1 MIRCT
6 RHTAAF
12 SLLLLLAL
20 LAGAGRVQVVQSAS
34 YDDNPGNRRTQIA
47 RWSQPRGD
55 IYIGDRKV
63 TGSTDT
69 RQDLRYERSY
79 TAGDL
84 YAPVTGHAS
93 QGYGATGLESAEDD
107 LLSGADDRL
116 APFPFWH
123 EITRSLRPPGDV
135 HTTIDR
141 DLQRIAYDRLAGR
154 KGAVVALQPRTG
166 RILALVSTPSYDPQQ
181 LSSNGRDT
189 TAAWRRLT
197 RDDDQ
202 PLLNRAI
209 RQTYPPGS
217 AFKVVT
223 AAAAL
228 ENGVVGDIDAPTR
241 TPSPYRLTGSN
252 TLLRNASGGCADAS
266 LRDAFAASCNTVF
279 AKLGAEVGGEA
290 MAATARAF
298 GFNAGEDELRLPS
311 PALPSVF
318 ATRQDAAQVSLS
330 AIGQYETRATP
341 LQMAEVAAAVANGG
355 QRMRPYL
362 VERVTDGDGDTV
374 GVTRPEVAGSAMR
387 PMTAQLLQQMMVDVV
402 ERGTGKRAAIK
413 GAVVGGKT
421 GTAQHGVENSAIP
434 YAWFISWAKSG
445 GAASAADVAVA
456 VVVEDAEA
464 HRADVS
470 GGGSAAPIAR
480 EVMKAALD

>member
-20 LAGAGRVQVVQSAS
+20 LAGAARVQVVQSES
-34 YDDNPGNRRTQIA
+34 YDDNPGNRRPQIA

-55 IYIGDRKV
+55 IYIGDRPV

-69 RQDLRYERSY
+69 RQGLRYERSY
-79 TAGDL
+79 SAGDL

-107 LLSGADDRL
+107 LLSGADNRL
-116 APFPFWH
+116 APIPFWH

-135 HTTIDR
+135 YTTIDPA
-141 DLQRIAYDRLAGR
+141 LQRVAYDRLAGR

-166 RILALVSTPSYDPQQ
+166 RILALVSSPSYDPQQ
-181 LSSNGRDT
+181 LSSNGRGT

-228 ENGVVGDIDAPTR
+228 ERGVVGDIDAPTR

-252 TLLRNASGGCADAS
+252 TLLRNASGGCADAP

-290 MAATARAF
+290 LAATARAF
-298 GFNAGEDELRLPS
+298 GFNADQDELELPS

-362 VERVTDGDGDTV
+362 VERITDGDGDTV
-374 GVTRPEVAGSAMR
+374 EATRPEVAGSAMR

-421 GTAQHGVENSAIP
+421 GTAQHGVENSATP
-434 YAWFISWAKSG
+434 YAWFISWAKG
-445 GAASAADVAVA
+445 REGDAPDVAVA

-464 HRADVS
+464 HRAEIS

-480 EVMKAALD
+480 EVIKAALR